1 LFPKDDTL
9 LNTVTSE
16 EFQQLLLTDPTKKEG
31 QDNIAK
37 YFGITE
43 AWTKNKHLGQIN
55 NKTSDAAST
64 YFYLLPMVKYQSK
77 KDTI

>member
-1 LFPKDDTL
+1 
-9 LNTVTSE
+9 VTNK
-16 EFQQLLLTDPTKKEG
+16 EFQQLLLTYPTKKEG

-43 AWTKNKHLGQIN
+43 GWTKIKCLGQIN

-64 YFYLLPMVKYQSK
+64 YFYLLLTVKYQSE
-77 KDTI
+77 KDNI